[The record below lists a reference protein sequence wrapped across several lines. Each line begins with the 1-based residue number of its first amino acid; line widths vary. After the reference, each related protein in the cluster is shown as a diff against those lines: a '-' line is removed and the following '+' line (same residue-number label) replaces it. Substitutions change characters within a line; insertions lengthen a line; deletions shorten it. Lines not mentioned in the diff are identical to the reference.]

1 MHLLELIMPFTIRA
15 SLVQIR
21 KDIFVITTVANRQFA
36 IIIWASVKD
45 RTVTNATFG
54 SFWTGF
60 PITHLACKIC
70 VGMSFCQRRVSG
82 NDCSGET

>member
-1 MHLLELIMPFTIRA
+1 MYLLELIMPFATRTTF
-15 SLVQIR
+15 VKIR
-21 KDIFVITTVANRQFA
+21 KDILVITTVANCQFA
-36 IIIWASVKD
+36 IIIRASVKD

-54 SFWTGF
+54 SFGTGF
-60 PITHLACKIC
+60 SITHLASEVC